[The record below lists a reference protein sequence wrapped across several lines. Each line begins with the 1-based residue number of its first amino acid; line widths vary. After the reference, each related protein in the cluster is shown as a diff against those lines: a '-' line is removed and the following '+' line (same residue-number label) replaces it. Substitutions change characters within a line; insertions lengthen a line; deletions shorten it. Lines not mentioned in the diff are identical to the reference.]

1 MDNPL
6 ARTTAPRRDALA
18 GKVIVILEDDELVR
32 RATERVLRR
41 FGAEVVAGRTSAE
54 ALAALA
60 VRDLAASCVV
70 ADFWLSREESG
81 LAAVARLRAAAGA
94 RPCDAPGAVPGAL
107 PMAVIVTGDLSRETA
122 EAVAGAGFPLLRKPV
137 DIDRFVTALLDG

>member
-1 MDNPL
+1 MKEP
-6 ARTTAPRRDALA
+6 AERAAAPGRDALA

-60 VRDLAASCVV
+60 ERGLVANCVV

-81 LAAVARLRAAAGA
+81 LAAVARLCAGPDARPYGAAGV
-94 RPCDAPGAVPGAL
+94 PPGETPTAI
-107 PMAVIVTGDLSRETA
+107 IVTGDLSRETA
-122 EAVAGAGFPLLRKPV
+122 EAVAGAGIPLLRKPV
-137 DIDRFVTALLDG
+137 DIDRFVTALLGR

>member
-1 MDNPL
+1 MEEP
-6 ARTTAPRRDALA
+6 AERAAAPGRDALA

-60 VRDLAASCVV
+60 ERGLVANCVV

-81 LAAVARLRAAAGA
+81 LAAVARLGAKPEA
-94 RPCDAPGAVPGAL
+94 RPCGRAGAPSDVTPTAI
-107 PMAVIVTGDLSRETA
+107 IVTGDLSRETA

-137 DIDRFVTALLDG
+137 DIDRFVTALLGR